1 MLQDIDKPQFADI
14 KLHTTRGKKFFSTF
28 FKNAAQIGRGGFGD
42 VLYYGH
48 RSGEELRR
56 STLDGRGTVRIGP
69 GGYRVCWRIASR
81 GKPPEGTGEIFLPA
95 QENAPARFKD
105 GQREDNSIHGF
116 RSLARSRSPEGSAG
130 SRLTEKIF
138 FRRFFRGADQR
149 RAAIRRRAATAAIVT
164 RDVTNTRA
172 GNGRSLNKRSPTR
185 GSADAIMDRPGKGRR
200 RSRCNVPPSY
210 PSRKKARSQHS
221 YQLHTRPNKTMTGKK
236 TPGQQKNRRRRF

>member
-1 MLQDIDKPQFADI
+1 M
-14 KLHTTRGKKFFSTF
+14 
-28 FKNAAQIGRGGFGD
+28 
-42 VLYYGH
+42 LYYGH
-48 RSGEELRR
+48 RSGEGLRR

-95 QENAPARFKD
+95 QENAPVRFKD

-130 SRLTEKIF
+130 SRFTENGYF
-138 FRRFFRGADQR
+138 RRRFFRGADQR

-172 GNGRSLNKRSPTR
+172 GNGRSLNNRSPSR
-185 GSADAIMDRPGKGRR
+185 GVRRCDNGPPREGAAAFPLQRSTILPVAHRRDHNTVTHHTHGRTTQWPGKD
-200 RSRCNVPPSY
+200 
-210 PSRKKARSQHS
+210 ARP
-221 YQLHTRPNKTMTGKK
+221 TEN
-236 TPGQQKNRRRRF
+236 